1 MVYNILIFNI
11 LACSFF
17 LTTKLQKRRKI
28 NKRSLSFSGCREV
41 VEKC

>member
-17 LTTKLQKRRKI
+17 LTTKLQKRRII
-28 NKRSLSFSGCREV
+28 NKIDLSFSGCREV